1 MGSGADV
8 SQRATPIVPE
18 TATDVK
24 KPPTVFIVDNRPAVL
39 GLLEAVVK
47 SHDFPV
53 QCYSSVAQFIADQDL
68 NRVGCVLIDP
78 LITVQGDVVLRWLHE
93 SGRLLSVVLISG
105 LLESSRSVLEVSPS
119 APVVLKPHEEF
130 ALMTM
135 VSDGLAG
142 SISRQVI
149 RERSGGSRKG

>member
-1 MGSGADV
+1 M
-8 SQRATPIVPE
+8 
-18 TATDVK
+18 K

-39 GLLEAVVK
+39 NVLEAVVK
-47 SHDFPV
+47 SNDLPV
-53 QCYSSVAQFIADQDL
+53 QCYSSAAQFIADQDL

-78 LITVQGDVVLRWLHE
+78 LIDVQGDVVLRWLHE

-105 LLESSRSVLEVSPS
+105 LIGSTRSVHEESPS

-135 VSDGLAG
+135 VTDGLAG
-142 SISRQVI
+142 SMSRQVI
-149 RERSGGSRKG
+149 RERSGSSRKG

>member
-8 SQRATPIVPE
+8 SRRAGPIVLE

-24 KPPTVFIVDNRPAVL
+24 KPPTVFIVDNRPAAVN
-39 GLLEAVVK
+39 LLEKVVK
-47 SHDFPV
+47 QHDLPV
-53 QCYSSVAQFIADQDL
+53 ECYRSAAQFIADQDL

-78 LITVQGDVVLRWLHE
+78 LIAEEGDLVLRWLHE
-93 SGRLLSVVLISG
+93 SGKLLSVALISG
-105 LLESSRSVLEVSPS
+105 LIESTSSALEENPS
-119 APVVLKPHEEF
+119 APVVLEPHREF

-135 VSDGLAG
+135 VTDGLAA

-149 RERSGGSRKG
+149 RERRGC